1 MNKIKKNNKRDLI
14 LGTIED
20 LISDFLYYDRKED
33 EELLRGDIE
42 EAIKSGEIT
51 VEEMVEKFS
60 NDLKKYLKYLK

>member
-1 MNKIKKNNKRDLI
+1 MKKKNKRDLI

-33 EELLRGDIE
+33 EELFRGDIE

-60 NDLKKYLKYLK
+60 SGLKKYLKYLK